1 MGNTSTYLKKV
12 NFEDIQ
18 ECIKNKQ
25 KYLLINTLKK
35 TEQKCLIQNTTS
47 IENEEKIINECLK
60 KQKNVKIIIY
70 DKNSNETTL
79 FKKYEQ
85 LSNLGFPNVYIY
97 PGGLFEWLCLQDI
110 YGYEEFPTSTKEMD
124 ILKFKSQSAF
134 NGILLI
140 GN

>member
-35 TEQKCLIQNTTS
+35 TEQNCLIQNTTS

-70 DKNSNETTL
+70 DKNSHETTL

-85 LSNLGFPNVYIY
+85 LNSLGFPNVYIY

-110 YGYEEFPTSTKEMD
+110 YGYEEFPTSTKELD
-124 ILKFKSQSAF
+124 ILKFKAQSAF
-134 NGILLI
+134 NGILLL

>member
-1 MGNTSTYLKKV
+1 MGNTSTYLKKA

-18 ECIKNKQ
+18 QCIKNKQ

-35 TEQKCLIQNTTS
+35 TEQACLIQNTTS

>member
-1 MGNTSTYLKKV
+1 MGNTSTYIKKV